1 MGTLCLYVM
10 SMRAHR
16 MRKWW
21 CYSPCWQMR
30 YIKIHTLR
38 EILVYIQSLQLPPP
52 PFLVLCSIVMSTYTV
67 LQVDTVV
74 GWNVISSL
82 PWYARC
88 TCARIRAINKRW
100 RVIYVGNVLYW
111 SSNCLSLSIL
121 IFLVLFYW
129 YVYKRC
135 ATASISFVCIH
146 YTSIHQAYC
155 TECISWNFPPIPCW
169 SLSNFAVICTQ
180 GRFEVSCITFIW
192 GYRGVIIW
200 AW

>member
-1 MGTLCLYVM
+1 MLVCYVYACTSHAQVMMLQSLLADAVYKNPHAPWNTCLYSVAAA
-10 SMRAHR
+10 S
-16 MRKWW
+16 
-21 CYSPCWQMR
+21 
-30 YIKIHTLR
+30 
-38 EILVYIQSLQLPPP
+38 PP